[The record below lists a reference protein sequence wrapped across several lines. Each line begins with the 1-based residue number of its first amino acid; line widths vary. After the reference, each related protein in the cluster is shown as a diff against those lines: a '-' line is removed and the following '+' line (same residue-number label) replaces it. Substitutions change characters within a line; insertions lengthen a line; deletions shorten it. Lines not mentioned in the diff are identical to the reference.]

1 MKLIFMVCNRR
12 SAYYLGRSACGPD
25 RVKTQNA
32 SRYNQ
37 YWLAQASQ
45 SYLAD
50 GCRHRFILRV
60 YEQPG

>member
-1 MKLIFMVCNRR
+1 MFANDSLLLM
-12 SAYYLGRSACGPD
+12 GRSANGPD

-32 SRYNQ
+32 SRYNR

-45 SYLAD
+45 SCLAD